1 MPPPVYKIRGHE
13 SPTSDFG
20 HHVYKIPVHVWILY
34 TPCPHMC
41 TTCLCVPGFAPPQRA
56 RSGAVFLVSQILSP
70 SGGRGPGFSRKFV
83 RLVLLLRQ
91 NLATCVIFPRPVET
105 KPQTQSL
112 VTAILPVAPAG
123 SGHLPWLCLGGL
135 PAWTRFLCVGR
146 LARLRC
152 YVHIAQPCWGPAA
165 CAVACRAVVRWAVW
179 GRGRRVCR
187 AEGLCGWPC
196 VVLRLPR
203 CRGRHVQRGKW
214 DLAVRVKHVN
224 RFGGRQW
231 GWLCGLLAGDFL
243 LVGGRVGGVPGACA
257 LEPALDGKC
266 GTSCRAWRHA
276 GYNTQLATQHQ
287 HQKSCF
293 WTFLIFRKNSDQNV
307 PFWSVWGTFHFR
319 WHVHYNIWRPSSFL

>member
-1 MPPPVYKIRGHE
+1 MYNVLVRARICPPP
-13 SPTSDFG
+13 
-20 HHVYKIPVHVWILY
+20 
-34 TPCPHMC
+34 
-41 TTCLCVPGFAPPQRA
+41 A
-56 RSGAVFLVSQILSP
+56 GAVRGRLFGVPDFVSR
-70 SGGRGPGFSRKFV
+70 GGWSPGFSRKFV

-123 SGHLPWLCLGGL
+123 SGRLPWLCPGGL

-165 CAVACRAVVRWAVW
+165 SAVACRAVVRWAVW

-203 CRGRHVQRGKW
+203 CRGRHVQRGNW

-231 GWLCGLLAGDFL
+231 GWRCGLLAGDFL
-243 LVGGRVGGVPGACA
+243 LVGGRVGGVPGACT
-257 LEPALDGKC
+257 LDPALDGKC
-266 GTSCRAWRHA
+266 GLNAVPGGTQATTRNWPP
-276 GYNTQLATQHQ
+276 NTN
-287 HQKSCF
+287 
-293 WTFLIFRKNSDQNV
+293 IKNRVFGRS
-307 PFWSVWGTFHFR
+307 
-319 WHVHYNIWRPSSFL
+319 